1 MPRKFFVLLP
11 IILPLIIFGFV
22 LQAAPPRAL
31 GLIRG
36 QGDARVNGVSLQRSS
51 SLFAGD
57 VISTADDSLAWIY
70 LTPEVQVILAEQSQL
85 ECNGSRSRLQ
95 LSLAQGKVQV
105 RDSGNDPLTLKLFNS
120 SVDIQAV
127 GAFPASYVIVSN
139 GSETSLSVL
148 GGQVGIQNGRNRLE
162 LSTGQQVKFSAQ
174 PQAAA
179 TEERAGE
186 VTALIPRD
194 LLERSGQEVEIKLK
208 DEVQWNDIIRT
219 LERGRVRVALLDGST
234 INIGARSTFRVLRHD
249 TESQQTE
256 VELTF
261 GRARARIRQLTR
273 PDASFELRTQT
284 AVIGV
289 VGTLFAVEAEADV
302 TRVYCLEGRIRV
314 RNIDLTVPGEVT
326 LDPGQMTEVVRGLPP
341 TGAVQAPASQ
351 VQSQMSQTQIEGL
364 PGAQVAPTSA
374 PGGAPGGAVTTTST
388 VSTAPTAPSGVLSS
402 AMVTNVAAGASA
414 GSVITSGIAASK
426 AGGAAD
432 QTEAAASA
440 TQTTLTSASTL
451 NSSSASLEDS
461 VESLDL
467 SLDGLITDICEAE
480 AISPGASPSCTD
492 RVPTGELCSLC

>member
-36 QGDARVNGVSLQRSS
+36 QGDTQVNGVRLQRSS

-70 LTPEVQVILAEQSQL
+70 LTPEVQVVLAEQSQL
-85 ECNGSRSRLQ
+85 EFNGSRSRLQ

-105 RDSGNDPLTLKLFNS
+105 RNSGNDSLTLKLFNS

-127 GAFPASYVIVSN
+127 GAFPASYIIASN

-148 GGQVGIQNGRNRLE
+148 RGQVSIQNGRNRLE

-186 VTALIPRD
+186 VNALIPRD

-208 DEVQWNDIIRT
+208 DEVHWNDIIRT

-234 INIGARSTFRVLRHD
+234 INIGSRSTFRVLRHD

-289 VGTLFAVEAEADV
+289 VGTLFAVEAEVDV

-364 PGAQVAPTSA
+364 PGAQAAPTSA

-388 VSTAPTAPSGVLSS
+388 ASTAPSGVLSS

-440 TQTTLTSASTL
+440 TRATLTSAQTALTSANTT
-451 NSSSASLEDS
+451 NSAAASLENS
-461 VESLDL
+461 TESLDL
-467 SLDGLITDICEAE
+467 TLDSLITDICEAE
-480 AISPGASPSCTD
+480 VISPGASPSCVG
-492 RVPTGELCSLC
+492 RVPTGKP

>member
-1 MPRKFFVLLP
+1 M
-11 IILPLIIFGFV
+11 
-22 LQAAPPRAL
+22 
-31 GLIRG
+31 
-36 QGDARVNGVSLQRSS
+36 
-51 SLFAGD
+51 
-57 VISTADDSLAWIY
+57 
-70 LTPEVQVILAEQSQL
+70 
-85 ECNGSRSRLQ
+85 
-95 LSLAQGKVQV
+95 
-105 RDSGNDPLTLKLFNS
+105 
-120 SVDIQAV
+120 
-127 GAFPASYVIVSN
+127 
-139 GSETSLSVL
+139 
-148 GGQVGIQNGRNRLE
+148 
-162 LSTGQQVKFSAQ
+162 
-174 PQAAA
+174 
-179 TEERAGE
+179 
-186 VTALIPRD
+186 
-194 LLERSGQEVEIKLK
+194 QEVEIELK
-208 DEVQWNDIIRT
+208 DEVHWNDIIRT

-302 TRVYCLEGRIRV
+302 TRVYCLEGRIRF

-388 VSTAPTAPSGVLSS
+388 VSTAPSGVLSS

-414 GSVITSGIAASK
+414 GSVVTSGIAASK

-440 TQTTLTSASTL
+440 AQATLTSAQAALTSANTV
-451 NSSSASLEDS
+451 NSSSASLENS
-461 VESLDL
+461 TESLDL
-467 SLDGLITDICEAE
+467 SLDGFITDICTAE
-480 AISPGASPSCTD
+480 VISPGASPSCTD
-492 RVPTGELCSLC
+492 RVPTGKLCSLC

>member
-1 MPRKFFVLLP
+1 MPRKYFVLLP

-22 LQAAPPRAL
+22 LQAAPPGAL

-36 QGDARVNGVSLQRSS
+36 QGTQVNGVKLQRSS

-57 VISTADDSLAWIY
+57 VISTADDSWAWIY

-105 RDSGNDPLTLKLFNS
+105 RDSGNDPLTLKLVNS

-127 GAFPASYVIVSN
+127 GAIPASYIIASN

-194 LLERSGQEVEIKLK
+194 LLERSGQEVEIELK
-208 DEVQWNDIIRT
+208 DEVHWNDIIRT

-289 VGTLFAVEAEADV
+289 VGTLFTVEAEVDV
-302 TRVYCLEGRIRV
+302 TRVYCLEGRILV
-314 RNIDLTVPGEVT
+314 RTIDLTVPGEVT

-374 PGGAPGGAVTTTST
+374 PGAAPGGAVTTTST
-388 VSTAPTAPSGVLSS
+388 ASTAPSGVLSS
-402 AMVTNVAAGASA
+402 AMVTNVVAGASA

-440 TQTTLTSASTL
+440 AQAALISANTL
-451 NSSSASLEDS
+451 NSSVASLENS
-461 VESLDL
+461 IESLDL
-467 SLDGLITDICEAE
+467 SLDGLITDICTAE
-480 AISPGASPSCTD
+480 LISPGASPSCTD
-492 RVPTGELCSLC
+492 RVPTGKLCSLC